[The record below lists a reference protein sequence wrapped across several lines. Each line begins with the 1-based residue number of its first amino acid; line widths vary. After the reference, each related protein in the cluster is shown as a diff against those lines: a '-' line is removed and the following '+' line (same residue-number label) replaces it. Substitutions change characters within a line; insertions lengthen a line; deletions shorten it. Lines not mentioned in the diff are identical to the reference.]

1 METSSSFPLQWVNG
15 VIVDYADSKSAIYWV
30 DAGLGTGVVGRADL
44 DGRNRKL
51 SKEIT
56 NSLPVAIALH
66 NGTVYLSD
74 NRAKKIRLVD
84 KTSLE
89 YLGNLDLSFP
99 EIYGITVLDGSRQ
112 RLSK

>member
-1 METSSSFPLQWVNG
+1 METSSSFPLKWVNG
-15 VIVDYADSKSAIYWV
+15 VTVDYAESESVIYWV
-30 DAGLGTGVVGRADL
+30 DAGLGVVGRADL

-74 NRAKKIRLVD
+74 KKAKKIRLVD
-84 KTSLE
+84 KTNLE

-99 EIYGITVLDGSRQ
+99 EIHGITVSDGSRQ
-112 RLSK
+112 PLSK

>member
-1 METSSSFPLQWVNG
+1 MDTSSSFPLKWVND
-15 VIVDYADSKSAIYWV
+15 VIVDYADSESEIYWV
-30 DAGLGTGVVGRADL
+30 DAGLGVAGRADL

-51 SKEIT
+51 SKKIT
-56 NSLPVAIALH
+56 NSQLVAIALH

-99 EIYGITVLDGSRQ
+99 EIHGITVLDGSRQ
-112 RLSK
+112 PLSK

>member
-1 METSSSFPLQWVNG
+1 MENSSSFPLQWVNG
-15 VIVDYADSKSAIYWV
+15 VIVDYADSKGAIYWV
-30 DAGLGTGVVGRADL
+30 NAGLGTGVVGRADL

-99 EIYGITVLDGSRQ
+99 EIHGITVLDGSREPL
-112 RLSK
+112 RK

>member
-30 DAGLGTGVVGRADL
+30 NASLGTGVVGIADL

-89 YLGNLDLSFP
+89 YLGNLDLS
-99 EIYGITVLDGSRQ
+99 
-112 RLSK
+112 

>member
-44 DGRNRKL
+44 DGHNRKL

>member
-30 DAGLGTGVVGRADL
+30 DTSLGTGVVGRADL

-99 EIYGITVLDGSRQ
+99 EIHGITVLDGSRQ
-112 RLSK
+112 PLSK

>member
-30 DAGLGTGVVGRADL
+30 DTSLGTGVVGRADL

-74 NRAKKIRLVD
+74 IRAKKIRLVD

-99 EIYGITVLDGSRQ
+99 EIHGITVFDGSRQ
-112 RLSK
+112 PLSK

>member
-1 METSSSFPLQWVNG
+1 MENSSSFPLQWVNG

-56 NSLPVAIALH
+56 NSQLVAIALH

-74 NRAKKIRLVD
+74 KKAKKIRLVD

-99 EIYGITVLDGSRQ
+99 EIHGITVLDGSRQ
-112 RLSK
+112 PLSK

>member
-1 METSSSFPLQWVNG
+1 MEKSSSFPLQWVNG
-15 VIVDYADSKSAIYWV
+15 VIVDYADSESVIYWV
-30 DAGLGTGVVGRADL
+30 DAGLGVVGRADL

-56 NSLPVAIALH
+56 NSQLVAIALH

-99 EIYGITVLDGSRQ
+99 EIHGITVLDGSRQ
-112 RLSK
+112 PLSK

>member
-1 METSSSFPLQWVNG
+1 MENSSSFPLQWVNG
-15 VIVDYADSKSAIYWV
+15 VIVDYADSESVIYWV
-30 DAGLGTGVVGRADL
+30 DAGLGVVGRADL

-51 SKEIT
+51 SKKIT
-56 NSLPVAIALH
+56 NSLPVAITLH

-74 NRAKKIRLVD
+74 KRAKKIRLVD

-99 EIYGITVLDGSRQ
+99 EIHGITVLDGSREPL
-112 RLSK
+112 RK

>member
-44 DGRNRKL
+44 DGHNRKL
-51 SKEIT
+51 SKKIT

>member
-1 METSSSFPLQWVNG
+1 MEASSSFPLKWVNG
-15 VIVDYADSKSAIYWV
+15 VIVDYADSESVIYWV
-30 DAGLGTGVVGRADL
+30 DAGLGVVGRADL

-51 SKEIT
+51 SKKIT
-56 NSLPVAIALH
+56 NSQLFAIALH

-74 NRAKKIRLVD
+74 NRARKIRLVD

-99 EIYGITVLDGSRQ
+99 EIYGIIVLDRSRQ
-112 RLSK
+112 PLSK

>member
-1 METSSSFPLQWVNG
+1 MENSSSFPLQWVNG

-30 DAGLGTGVVGRADL
+30 DTSLGTGVVGRADL

-99 EIYGITVLDGSRQ
+99 EIHGITVLDGSRQ
-112 RLSK
+112 PLSK

>member
-30 DAGLGTGVVGRADL
+30 NTSLGTGVVGRADL

-84 KTSLE
+84 KTNLE

-99 EIYGITVLDGSRQ
+99 EIHGITVLDGSRQ
-112 RLSK
+112 PLSK